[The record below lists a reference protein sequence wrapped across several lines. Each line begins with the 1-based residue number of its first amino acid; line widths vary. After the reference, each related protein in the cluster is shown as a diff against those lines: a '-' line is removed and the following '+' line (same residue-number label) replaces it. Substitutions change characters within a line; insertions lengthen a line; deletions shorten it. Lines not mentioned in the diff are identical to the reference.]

1 MATKEEML
9 EKIKK
14 LLALGDA
21 SKNNSEEE
29 AQSAM
34 LMAQKLMAKYDISAE
49 EVIGNE
55 EEISYS
61 HETCEH
67 KWDYAY
73 RIPLA
78 QVLAKNFR
86 CMLYLRGKS
95 IVFMGHSSDAKVCKA
110 TFEFAYQFIMR
121 KGNALYNKRYALG
134 EVTKGVFNS
143 YARGFIAGLQEAFD
157 AQCQALA
164 IITPQDVIDE
174 FKNMSKGWN
183 TKRGKGL
190 DATDAGCYHEGRRDG
205 KEFMNKKK
213 LKE

>member
-49 EVIGNE
+49 EVIGNK

-95 IVFMGHSSDAKVCKA
+95 IVFMGHSSDAKVCRA

-157 AQCQALA
+157 SQCQALA

-190 DATDAGCYHEGRRDG
+190 DATDAGCYYEGRRDG

>member
-49 EVIGNE
+49 EVEGKE
-55 EEISYS
+55 EELYS
-61 HETCEH
+61 HEMCEH

-86 CMLYLRGKS
+86 CMLYLKGKG
-95 IVFMGHSSDAKVCKA
+95 IVFMGHSSDAKICKA

-121 KGNALYNKRYALG
+121 KGNALYNKRYSMG
-134 EVTKGVFNS
+134 QVTKGVFNS
-143 YARGFIAGLQEAFD
+143 YAQGFIAGLQEAFD
-157 AQCQALA
+157 VQCQALA
-164 IITPQDVIDE
+164 IVTPQDVVDE

-183 TKRGKGL
+183 TRKGKGL
-190 DATDAGCYHEGRRDG
+190 NGTDAECYREGKRDG

>member
-157 AQCQALA
+157 SQCQALA

-190 DATDAGCYHEGRRDG
+190 DATDAGCYCEGRRDG